1 MAPWLRVVGI
11 LPSQNGQLGMSLLGI
26 SLAPRPRSP
35 QRLPHSRHP
44 GSPCGPAFAGRYN
57 AYGRC
62 CRRGRYLG
70 VRGTESGVG
79 LLGKGE
85 AGIQSPTIT
94 SGETWLWGG
103 LGTY

>member
-11 LPSQNGQLGMSLLGI
+11 LPSQNGQLGMSLLGM

-85 AGIQSPTIT
+85 AGI
-94 SGETWLWGG
+94 
-103 LGTY
+103 

>member
-11 LPSQNGQLGMSLLGI
+11 LPSQNRQLGMSL
-26 SLAPRPRSP
+26 APRPGSP
-35 QRLPHSRHP
+35 QCLPHSRHP

-85 AGIQSPTIT
+85 AGIQSPT

-103 LGTY
+103 WGTY